1 MVMIRETW
9 TSIPFRG
16 VGVGELFQSLKATET
31 EINFELMVL
40 FVLTTDLTS
49 SSTSLNQ
56 FIS

>member
-16 VGVGELFQSLKATET
+16 GGGGGRELFQSLKATET
-31 EINFELMVL
+31 EISFELMVL

-56 FIS
+56 F

>member
-1 MVMIRETW
+1 MGGGR
-9 TSIPFRG
+9 
-16 VGVGELFQSLKATET
+16 ELFQSLKATET
-31 EINFELMVL
+31 EISFELMVL